1 MKPPL
6 FTFFLF
12 PCVSLVACAAPTEA
26 EDALSPTSEDAA
38 DLDPRPTA
46 AASPEVIGT
55 DGEALTDAQR
65 SGMCGA
71 AAAVSATLGCL
82 GVTASCGATSVLTV
96 GTTAIPCV
104 LLSSLA
110 CVGFTGGSTVIA
122 YYCPQFVNK

>member
-1 MKPPL
+1 MKHGL
-6 FTFFLF
+6 FALCLF

-26 EDALSPTSEDAA
+26 EDASPTSEEAA
-38 DLDPRPTA
+38 DLDPPSTV

-65 SGMCGA
+65 SVMCGA

-82 GVTASCGATSVLTV
+82 GVTASCGASAVLTV

-110 CVGFTGGSTVIA
+110 CVGFAGGSSVIA